1 MVLTLFT
8 LLLLASSRVAL
19 ALLANRSTSH
29 LFTMSFHFL
38 AVDTEQGACG
48 KKNLV
53 LRQVHSTVV
62 RLSVDGP

>member
-38 AVDTEQGACG
+38 AV
-48 KKNLV
+48 V